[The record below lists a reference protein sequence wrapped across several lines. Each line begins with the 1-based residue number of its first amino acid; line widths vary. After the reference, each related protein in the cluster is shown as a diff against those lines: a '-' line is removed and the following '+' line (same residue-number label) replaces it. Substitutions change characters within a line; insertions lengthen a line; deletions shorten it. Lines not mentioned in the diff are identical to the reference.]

1 MKIIEFYKLWIGGC
15 IHEIK
20 TYTDQISVNEKER
33 KKKKK
38 KEKKKY
44 KNKSKK
50 LEQANELCN
59 YPQYGINYRPY

>member
-44 KNKSKK
+44 PRS
-50 LEQANELCN
+50 
-59 YPQYGINYRPY
+59 